1 MVITVPAT
9 SANLGPGF
17 DTLGLA
23 INLRNEIEITPA
35 SYTSIEIYGENAEFL
50 RSLKRNFFVEIFST
64 FYKELTN
71 QESKFKFK
79 FNNKIPLSRGLGSSS
94 AVIIAAITAAYEMA
108 QVPYKKERI
117 INLALNYEPHPDNI
131 TPAAV
136 GGFCVSKLRK
146 HKVYYLK
153 KLLKKFIPTN
163 LRAVVVIPNKAVST
177 QKSRGALKANYILK
191 DVVTNLSSTA
201 MITAA
206 FFSERFDMLKK
217 VVEDRIHQE
226 NRMKAVPELFKI
238 REIAIREGALMST
251 LSGSGST
258 FFNLAYKDDA
268 YAIYNTIRDNF
279 KDFEIKILQFDN
291 IGVKVYN

>member
-23 INLRNEIEITPA
+23 LNLRNEIEIKRA
-35 SYTSIEIYGENAEFL
+35 NSNSIEIYGENAEYL
-50 RSLKRNFFVEIFST
+50 KKLKRNFFVDIFNEIYKNLTGKEDKFS
-64 FYKELTN
+64 
-71 QESKFKFK
+71 FK

-94 AVIIAAITAAYEMA
+94 AVIVAAITAAYEMA
-108 QVPYKKERI
+108 QVPYKKDKI

-131 TPAAV
+131 TPAV
-136 GGFCVSKLRK
+136 LGGFCVSKLRK
-146 HKVYYLK
+146 NRVYF
-153 KLLKKFIPTN
+153 LKKFIPTT
-163 LRAVVVIPNKAVST
+163 LRAVIVIPSKPIST
-177 QKSRGALKANYILK
+177 QKSRESLKTHYLLK
-191 DVVTNLSSTA
+191 DVVTNISSTA

-206 FFSERFDMLKK
+206 FFSEKFDILKY
-217 VVEDRIHQE
+217 VVEDKIHQE
-226 NRMKAVPELFKI
+226 NRMKNIPELFKI
-238 REIAIREGALMST
+238 REIALREGALMST

-268 YAIYNTIRDNF
+268 YNIYSVLKDNF
-279 KDFEIKILQFDN
+279 KDFEVKILYFDN

>member
-23 INLRNEIEITPA
+23 LNLRNEIEIKKA
-35 SYTSIEIYGENAEFL
+35 NFNSIEIYGENADFL
-50 RSLKRNFFVEIFST
+50 KKLKRNYFVDIFNEV
-64 FYKELTN
+64 YKNLTGK
-71 QESKFKFK
+71 EDKFSFK

-94 AVIIAAITAAYEMA
+94 AVIVAAITAAYEMA
-108 QVPYKKERI
+108 QIPYKKDKI

-131 TPAAV
+131 TPATL
-136 GGFCVSKLRK
+136 GGFCVAKLRK
-146 HKVYYLK
+146 NRVYF
-153 KLLKKFIPTN
+153 LKKFIPTT
-163 LRAVVVIPNKAVST
+163 LRAVIVIPSKPIST
-177 QKSRGALKANYILK
+177 QKSRESLKSHYLLK
-191 DVVTNLSSTA
+191 DVVTNISSTA

-206 FFSERFDMLKK
+206 FFSEKFDILKY
-217 VVEDRIHQE
+217 VVEDKIHQE
-226 NRMKAVPELFKI
+226 NRMKNIPELFKI
-238 REIAIREGALMST
+238 RELALREGALMST

-268 YAIYNTIRDNF
+268 YNIYSVLKDNF
-279 KDFEIKILQFDN
+279 KDFEVKILYFDN

>member
-23 INLRNEIEITPA
+23 LNLRNEIEIKKA
-35 SYTSIEIYGENAEFL
+35 NFNSIEIYGENADFL
-50 RSLKRNFFVEIFST
+50 KKLKRNFFVDIFNEV
-64 FYKELTN
+64 YKNLTGK
-71 QESKFKFK
+71 EDKFSFK

-94 AVIIAAITAAYEMA
+94 AVIVAAITAAYEMA
-108 QVPYKKERI
+108 QIPYKKDKI

-131 TPAAV
+131 TPATL
-136 GGFCVSKLRK
+136 GGFCVAKLRK
-146 HKVYYLK
+146 NRVYF
-153 KLLKKFIPTN
+153 LKKFIPTT
-163 LRAVVVIPNKAVST
+163 LRAVIVIPSKPIST
-177 QKSRGALKANYILK
+177 QKSRESLKSHYLLK
-191 DVVTNLSSTA
+191 DVVTNISSTA

-206 FFSERFDMLKK
+206 FFSEKFDILRY
-217 VVEDRIHQE
+217 VVEDKIHQE
-226 NRMKAVPELFKI
+226 NRMKNIPELFKI
-238 REIAIREGALMST
+238 RELALREGALMST

-268 YAIYNTIRDNF
+268 YNIYSVLKDNF
-279 KDFEIKILQFDN
+279 KDFEVKILYFDN

>member
-23 INLRNEIEITPA
+23 LNLRNEIEIKP
-35 SYTSIEIYGENAEFL
+35 SEYTSIEIYGENAEYL
-50 RSLKRNFFVEIFST
+50 KSLTRNYFVEIFNEI
-64 FYKELTN
+64 YKNLTGKIDN
-71 QESKFKFK
+71 FSFK

-94 AVIIAAITAAYEMA
+94 AVIVAAITAAYEMA
-108 QVPYKKERI
+108 QVPYKKDKI

-131 TPAAV
+131 TPATL
-136 GGFCVSKLRK
+136 GGFCVAKLRK
-146 HKVYYLK
+146 NKVYF
-153 KLLKKFIPTN
+153 LKKFIPTS
-163 LRAVVVIPNKAVST
+163 LRAVIVIPNKPVST
-177 QKSRGALKANYILK
+177 AKSRNTLKTHYPLK
-191 DVVTNLSSTA
+191 DVVTNVSSSS

-206 FFSERFDMLKK
+206 FFSEKFDILRYI
-217 VVEDRIHQE
+217 VEDKIHQE
-226 NRMKAVPELFKI
+226 NRMKILPELFKI
-238 REIAIREGALMST
+238 REIALREGALMST

-268 YAIYNTIRDNF
+268 YNIYSALKDNF
-279 KDFEIKILQFDN
+279 KDFNVKILYFDN

>member
-23 INLRNEIEITPA
+23 LNLRNEIEIKKATFN
-35 SYTSIEIYGENAEFL
+35 SIEIYGENAEFL
-50 RSLKRNFFVEIFST
+50 KKLKRNYFIDIFNEV
-64 FYKELTN
+64 YKNLTGK
-71 QESKFKFK
+71 EDKFSFK

-94 AVIIAAITAAYEMA
+94 AVIVAAITAAYEMA
-108 QVPYKKERI
+108 QIPYKKDKI

-131 TPAAV
+131 TPATL
-136 GGFCVSKLRK
+136 GGFCVAKLRK
-146 HKVYYLK
+146 NRVYF
-153 KLLKKFIPTN
+153 LKKFIPTT
-163 LRAVVVIPNKAVST
+163 LRAVIVIPSKPIST
-177 QKSRGALKANYILK
+177 QKSRESLKTHYLLK
-191 DVVTNLSSTA
+191 DVVTNISSTA

-206 FFSERFDMLKK
+206 FFSEKFDILKY
-217 VVEDRIHQE
+217 VVEDKIHQE
-226 NRMKAVPELFKI
+226 DRMKNIPELFKI
-238 REIAIREGALMST
+238 REIALREGALMST

-268 YAIYNTIRDNF
+268 YNIYAVLKDNF
-279 KDFEIKILQFDN
+279 KDFEVKILYFDN

>member
-23 INLRNEIEITPA
+23 LNLRNEIEILP
-35 SYTSIEIYGENAEFL
+35 SERQEIEIYGENADFL
-50 RSLKRNFFVEIFST
+50 RKLPRNYFVDIFSEH
-64 FYKELTN
+64 YKYLTDK
-71 QESKFKFK
+71 EPKFKFK

-94 AVIIAAITAAYEMA
+94 AVIIAAITAAYEAA
-108 QVPYKKERI
+108 QVPYKKDRI

-131 TPAAV
+131 TPAAL

-146 HKVYYLK
+146 NRVYF
-153 KLLKKFIPTN
+153 LKKFIPTY
-163 LRAVVVIPNKAVST
+163 LRAVIVIPNRPIST
-177 QKSRGALKANYILK
+177 QRSREALRKTYSLK
-191 DVVTNLSSTA
+191 DVVANISSSS

-206 FFSERFDMLKK
+206 FFSEKFDILRYI
-217 VVEDRIHQE
+217 VEDKIHQE
-226 NRMKAVPELFKI
+226 NRMKLVPDLFKV
-238 REIAIREGALMST
+238 REIALREGALMST

-268 YAIYNTIRDNF
+268 YSIYAALKDNF
-279 KDFEIKILQFDN
+279 KDFNVKILNFDN
-291 IGVKVYN
+291 LGVKVYN

>member
-23 INLRNEIEITPA
+23 LNLRNEIEITPA
-35 SYTSIEIYGENAEFL
+35 QSTSVEIYGENAEYL
-50 RSLKRNFFVEIFST
+50 KSLKRNFFVDIFSS
-64 FYKELTN
+64 FYKELTDK
-71 QESKFKFK
+71 EPHFKFK

-94 AVIIAAITAAYEMA
+94 AVIIASITAAYEMA

-136 GGFCVSKLRK
+136 GGFCVAKLRK
-146 HKVYYLK
+146 NKVTY
-153 KLLKKFIPTN
+153 LKKFIPTN
-163 LRAVVVIPNKAVST
+163 LRAVVVIPNKIVST
-177 QKSRGALKANYILK
+177 QKSRGALKTHYLLK
-191 DVVTNLSSTA
+191 DVVTNISSTA

-206 FFSERFDMLKK
+206 FFSERFDMLRK
-217 VVEDRIHQE
+217 VVEDKIHQE

-238 REIAIREGALMST
+238 REIALREGALMST

-279 KDFEIKILQFDN
+279 RDFEVKILQFDN

>member
-23 INLRNEIEITPA
+23 LNLRNEIEIKKA
-35 SYTSIEIYGENAEFL
+35 EYTSIEIYGENAEYL
-50 RSLKRNFFVEIFST
+50 KSLKRNYFVEIFNEI
-64 FYKELTN
+64 YKNLTGRIDN
-71 QESKFKFK
+71 FSFK

-94 AVIIAAITAAYEMA
+94 AVIVAAITAAYEMA
-108 QVPYKKERI
+108 QVPYKKDKI
-117 INLALNYEPHPDNI
+117 INTALAYEPHPDNI
-131 TPAAV
+131 TPATI

-146 HKVYYLK
+146 NKVYF
-153 KLLKKFIPTN
+153 LKKFIPTT
-163 LRAVVVIPNKAVST
+163 LRAVIVIPNKPVST
-177 QKSRGALKANYILK
+177 QKSRSALKTHYPLK
-191 DVVTNLSSTA
+191 DVVTNISSTA

-206 FFSERFDMLKK
+206 FFSEKFDILKY
-217 VVEDRIHQE
+217 VVEDKIHQE
-226 NRMKAVPELFKI
+226 NRMKIVPELFKI
-238 REIAIREGALMST
+238 REIALREGALMST

-268 YAIYNTIRDNF
+268 YNIYSALKDNF
-279 KDFEIKILQFDN
+279 KDFNVKILYFDN

>member
-23 INLRNEIEITPA
+23 LNLRNEIEIKEA
-35 SYTSIEIYGENAEFL
+35 EYTSIEIYGENAEYL
-50 RSLKRNFFVEIFST
+50 KSLKRNYFVEIFNDI
-64 FYKELTN
+64 YKNLTGK
-71 QESKFKFK
+71 EDSFSFK

-94 AVIIAAITAAYEMA
+94 AVIVAAITAAYEMA
-108 QVPYKKERI
+108 QVPYKKDKI

-131 TPAAV
+131 TPATL
-136 GGFCVSKLRK
+136 GGFCVAKLRK
-146 HKVYYLK
+146 NKVYF
-153 KLLKKFIPTN
+153 LKKFIPTS
-163 LRAVVVIPNKAVST
+163 LRAVIVIPNKPVST
-177 QKSRGALKANYILK
+177 AKSRNTLKTHYPLK
-191 DVVTNLSSTA
+191 DVVTNISSTA

-206 FFSERFDMLKK
+206 FFSEKFDILKYI
-217 VVEDRIHQE
+217 VEDKIHQE
-226 NRMKAVPELFKI
+226 NRMKILPELFRI
-238 REIAIREGALMST
+238 REIALREGALMST

-268 YAIYNTIRDNF
+268 YNIYSALKDNF
-279 KDFEIKILQFDN
+279 KDFEVKILYFDN